1 MLNLRIIV
9 SISLIL
15 LIINLNFL
23 YYTSIVLSQSQNK
36 DSYNN
41 NRTNTWISKQNN
53 LNITMNLQPSIPI
66 IDQKTKISFE
76 IKKIDNSSLYE
87 NLNAKATITDQDGR
101 LFKFNN
107 QPVLNGK
114 FSIEYIFPDAGHHT
128 IILQLYKNGSAFA
141 IGSFTIVVPPA
152 PPPDNFLAQLF
163 KYRPF

>member
-1 MLNLRIIV
+1 MLKLRIII
-9 SISLIL
+9 SISLML

-23 YYTSIVLSQSQNK
+23 YYTSIVFSQSQNK
-36 DSYNN
+36 DGNN
-41 NRTNTWISKQNN
+41 NRTNIWISKQNN
-53 LNITMNLQPSIPI
+53 LNINMNLQPRIPI

-76 IKKIDNSSLYE
+76 IKKIDNSSVYE

-107 QPVLNGK
+107 QHVSNGK
-114 FSIEYIFPDAGHHT
+114 FSIEYIFPDSGHHT

-141 IGSFTIVVPPA
+141 IGSFTIVVPHA